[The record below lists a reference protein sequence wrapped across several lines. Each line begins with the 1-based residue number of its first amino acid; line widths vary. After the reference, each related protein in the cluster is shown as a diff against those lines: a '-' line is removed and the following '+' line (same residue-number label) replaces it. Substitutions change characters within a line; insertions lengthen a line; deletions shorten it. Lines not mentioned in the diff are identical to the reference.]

1 MPVIT
6 VPKEL
11 REVLGEKG
19 ADALVKVINDADL
32 SARKDLALKEDFA
45 KVKEE
50 ILKVEHRLEVKIE
63 RVEAKID
70 KVEAKIDKV
79 EVKLDAKI
87 DRVEAKLS
95 ERMTFIDGEIRLQK
109 WMLGILLAGV
119 ISLIMKAFFI
129 P

>member
-50 ILKVEHRLEVKIE
+50 ILQVEHRLEVKIE
-63 RVEAKID
+63 R
-70 KVEAKIDKV
+70 VEAKIDKV